1 MTPDTGRRSPDA
13 LLPLKPV
20 DFLILLTLA
29 RADRHGY
36 GIMQDIERQTDGAV
50 RLEAGSLY
58 RSMRRLLDEAVVVES
73 GRRPVRELDDERRRY
88 YRLTAFGRRV
98 LSAEALRLRWLVR
111 EAEALRVIEPDPAS

>member
-1 MTPDTGRRSPDA
+1 MTPDAGRRSPDA
-13 LLPLKPV
+13 LLPLKSV

-29 RADRHGY
+29 RAERHGY
-36 GIMQDIERQTDGAV
+36 GIMQDLERQTDGAV

-58 RSMRRLLDEAVVVES
+58 RSMRRFLEEGLVAES